1 MSKVY
6 RTQDSGR
13 GPDAPDYVIRDG
25 RFYRTVHHPDGWS
38 DTADY
43 EIRSDGKIYMLEGD
57 ENAFPQS
64 PVYEFREIM
73 LYRTRAHPDG
83 PGTHP
88 DYYIFD

>member
-6 RTQDSGR
+6 RTQDSG
-13 GPDAPDYVIRDG
+13 GAEAPDYVILDG

-43 EIRSDGKIYMLEGD
+43 EIRSDGKIYMWGKDGEA
-57 ENAFPQS
+57 NAQA

-73 LYRTRAHPDG
+73 LYRTKAHPDG
-83 PGTHP
+83 PGDRP